1 MPGTESFNIKIRG
14 ISSINAGNDP
24 LIILDG
30 APYDGDY
37 NNINP
42 NDIAS
47 MTVLKDAASAAL
59 YGSRGANGVVIITTK
74 SGREG
79 TSSLTFDAKWGSNQK
94 GIPNYKTV
102 DDPAKYYETYY
113 QALKNYAMQPNERNP
128 NFPLSEADAHV
139 WARDNL
145 TANNSYGL
153 GYNVFTVPNGQY
165 LIGTDGRINPN
176 ATLGR
181 VISYGGNEY
190 TLMPDDWRDAT
201 FHNGLRQEYTLTG
214 TANNAKGSFYGS
226 ASYLNNEGIT
236 IGSEYE
242 RFTGRLKADYQ
253 LKPWLKMGGNFSY
266 AHSTTDYLGDEGS
279 SSSSGNIFAVNTIAP
294 IYPLYIRD
302 GQGHIMTDPNTGGK
316 MYDWGDGQVIGIT
329 RPIFSGTNP
338 INANE
343 MQENRSEGNAINATG
358 YAEVRFLKDF
368 KFTSMNT
375 VMVNEYRETQTTQP
389 YYGQFA
395 SMNGGVS
402 KYHTRRWSYDY
413 QQILNWHHLF
423 GKHDVEVMVG
433 HDYYRT
439 RYYYLYGSRTNQFSP
454 SNDELAGAVTD
465 SGMNSYTTDYNTEGW
480 LGRAQYNYDQK
491 YFGSVSYRRD
501 ASSRFAPENR
511 WGNFWSVGGAWI
523 ISKESWFN
531 APWVDELKIKASYG
545 EQGNDNIPGYLYTD
559 NYTIGPAYG
568 NVSVLPTS
576 TKGNRDIS
584 WEKGGNFNAGVEFSL
599 FRGRLSGSVEYFYR
613 KTSDMLAFFT
623 LPGSYGYS
631 GYYDNIGDM
640 ANHGVEVELD
650 GTIFRTKDFT
660 WGINLNFTA
669 YKNKITS
676 MPAENKTLTVDGV
689 DGYSSGNYFYGEGE
703 PMYTWY
709 LTKYAGID
717 HETGEPMFYKRVT
730 EPVLDADGNPT
741 YDKDGNPITRTVN
754 EKTTDSS
761 KASQYLCGSALPW
774 AYGGFGTSL
783 TYKGFD
789 FSIDFTYQLGGKVY
803 DSSYASLMGMSSGG
817 SSIHADL
824 LNAWTPE
831 NKGSNIPRLVYGDMS
846 FSAACDRWLE
856 SGSYLSL
863 QNINLGYTLPSK
875 WTTKFGV
882 SKLRLYF
889 SGSNLFVWSARQGLD
904 PRQSISGGT
913 SSAYYAPI
921 RTLSGGITVTF

>member
-1 MPGTESFNIKIRG
+1 
-14 ISSINAGNDP
+14 
-24 LIILDG
+24 
-30 APYDGDY
+30 
-37 NNINP
+37 
-42 NDIAS
+42 

-113 QALKNYAMQPNERNP
+113 QALKNYAMQPNEQNP

-576 TKGNRDIS
+576 T
-584 WEKGGNFNAGVEFSL
+584 
-599 FRGRLSGSVEYFYR
+599 
-613 KTSDMLAFFT
+613 
-623 LPGSYGYS
+623 
-631 GYYDNIGDM
+631 
-640 ANHGVEVELD
+640 
-650 GTIFRTKDFT
+650 
-660 WGINLNFTA
+660 
-669 YKNKITS
+669 
-676 MPAENKTLTVDGV
+676 
-689 DGYSSGNYFYGEGE
+689 
-703 PMYTWY
+703 
-709 LTKYAGID
+709 
-717 HETGEPMFYKRVT
+717 RVT
-730 EPVLDADGNPT
+730 VT
-741 YDKDGNPITRTVN
+741 YLGRRAATSTLAL
-754 EKTTDSS
+754 SS
-761 KASQYLCGSALPW
+761 RCSAEDCQV
-774 AYGGFGTSL
+774 A
-783 TYKGFD
+783 
-789 FSIDFTYQLGGKVY
+789 
-803 DSSYASLMGMSSGG
+803 
-817 SSIHADL
+817 
-824 LNAWTPE
+824 
-831 NKGSNIPRLVYGDMS
+831 
-846 FSAACDRWLE
+846 
-856 SGSYLSL
+856 
-863 QNINLGYTLPSK
+863 
-875 WTTKFGV
+875 
-882 SKLRLYF
+882 
-889 SGSNLFVWSARQGLD
+889 
-904 PRQSISGGT
+904 
-913 SSAYYAPI
+913 
-921 RTLSGGITVTF
+921 